1 MKKLIVLVVLA
12 MCASAVPALAG
23 GEKDPK
29 DPKAAKGPKIR
40 CTDDVDEAL
49 PLAMPVEGGTATG
62 QYTLPEED
70 PETLVV
76 FGHGYGHISD
86 SWVEHM
92 KRAAAEHGV
101 AAVAMDYRG
110 SYKDEKGTNR
120 GWFVKEGAD
129 DMIAATKLFQAEC
142 SSIKQ
147 TVIFGVSMGGNS
159 TGLAVAKSGE
169 YENAQGGP
177 LFDYWFNI
185 EGAVNV
191 VETYAGASLLAP
203 ANAYAA
209 NAKADIEDEMN
220 ATFQEDPE
228 GYADLAVVSHADEI
242 GASGIKGVV
251 MVHAIEDGLV
261 PYNQSREL
269 VPMLLGEG
277 IPTEMFTAG
286 RHEGEPGTTVT
297 GYIPNKPTGSPFAG
311 HASETSTRHI
321 VMSTAFERLWALI
334 DDDEVVRTYQE
345 FFVDPEAGTFPPR

>member
-1 MKKLIVLVVLA
+1 MKKLVTLVALA
-12 MCASAVPALAG
+12 LFASTVPAIARPD
-23 GEKDPK
+23 KAPKAPK
-29 DPKAAKGPKIR
+29 DPKIR
-40 CTDDVDEAL
+40 CTDKADEAL
-49 PLAMPVEGGTATG
+49 PLAMTVDGGSASG
-62 QYTLPEED
+62 QYALPEED

-92 KRAAAEHGV
+92 KRV
-101 AAVAMDYRG
+101 ARELGAVAVTMDYRG
-110 SYKDEKGTNR
+110 TYKDEDGNNR

-129 DMIAATKLFQAEC
+129 DMIAATQLFQNQC
-142 SSIKQ
+142 SSITQ

-159 TGLAVAKSGE
+159 TGLAVARSAE

-191 VETYAGASLLAP
+191 VETYAGASVLAP
-203 ANAYAA
+203 ANTFAA

-220 ATFQEDPE
+220 ATLQEDPQ

-269 VPMLLGEG
+269 VPLLLSQG

-286 RHEGEPGTTVT
+286 RHEGEPGTTAT
-297 GYIPNKPTGSPFAG
+297 GYIPNKPAESPFAG

-334 DDDEVVRTYQE
+334 DDDEVVRSYQE

>member
-1 MKKLIVLVVLA
+1 MKKLVVLVVLA
-12 MCASAVPALAG
+12 LCAATVPALAG
-23 GEKDPK
+23 NDKA
-29 DPKAAKGPKIR
+29 PKAPKAPKIR
-40 CTDDVDEAL
+40 CTDKVDETV
-49 PLAMPVEGGTATG
+49 PLAMAVDGGTATG
-62 QYTLPEED
+62 QYALPAEE

-86 SWVEHM
+86 SWVAHM
-92 KRAAAEHGV
+92 KRAAGEHGV
-101 AAVAMDYRG
+101 AAVTMDYRG
-110 SYKDEKGTNR
+110 SYKDKDGNNR

-129 DMIAATKLFQAEC
+129 DMIAATKLFQDAC

-159 TGLAVAKSGE
+159 TGLAVARSGD

-191 VETYAGASLLAP
+191 LETYAGASLLAP
-203 ANAYAA
+203 ANGYAA

-220 ATFQEDPE
+220 GSFQDDPE

-269 VPMLLGEG
+269 VPMLVSEG
-277 IPTEMFTAG
+277 VPTEMFTAG

-297 GYIPNKPTGSPFAG
+297 GYIPNKPAESPFAG

-321 VMSTAFERLWALI
+321 VMATAFERLWALI
-334 DDDEVVRTYQE
+334 DDDEGVRSYQE